1 MIDNQHGRI
10 VLECDSCNE
19 VVESERGEDWKDS
32 FWPRMKREGW
42 RTRQIDNQ
50 WLHGCPRHGVPR

>member
-1 MIDNQHGRI
+1 MIDNQYGRI

-42 RTRQIDNQ
+42 RTRQIGNQ
-50 WLHGCPRHGVPR
+50 WLHGCLKHGVPR